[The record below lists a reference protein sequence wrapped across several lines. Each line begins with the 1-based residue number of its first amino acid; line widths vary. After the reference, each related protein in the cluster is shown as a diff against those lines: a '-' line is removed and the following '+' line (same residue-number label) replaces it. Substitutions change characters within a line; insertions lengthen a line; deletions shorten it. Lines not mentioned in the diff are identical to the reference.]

1 MPGSLAGTP
10 ASILAI
16 FESSGTNTRRDM
28 ATRAHKGCLGVSV
41 FGCLG
46 GVGVRLS
53 RWVAEME
60 VMQGVA
66 DWESR
71 WLISQEDD
79 LR

>member
-1 MPGSLAGTP
+1 M
-10 ASILAI
+10 
-16 FESSGTNTRRDM
+16 
-28 ATRAHKGCLGVSV
+28 
-41 FGCLG
+41 G
-46 GVGVRLS
+46 GGGVRLS
-53 RWVAEME
+53 RGVAEMMQ